1 MLDGH
6 LCFFFFEEVSIQM
19 FFLVFLVFWFLGWVH
34 LLLLSCKTLD
44 FLGRTPVCGVLV
56 IVLVTVTE
64 YLAEAA
70 KGRGGSLCHVVWGVR
85 SIMAGKA
92 WCGAAWSM
100 TAGGCDAA
108 ICISASRR

>member
-19 FFLVFLVFWFLGWVH
+19 FFLVFFFLGWVH

-44 FLGRTPVCGVLV
+44 FLGRTPICGVLI
-56 IVLVTVTE
+56 IVLVIVTE

-70 KGRGGSLCHVVWGVR
+70 KGRGG
-85 SIMAGKA
+85 
-92 WCGAAWSM
+92 
-100 TAGGCDAA
+100 
-108 ICISASRR
+108 